1 MVKRDKLTSKT
12 GQEIDCNIVGLV
24 EGISGK
30 TIVVY
35 TTADNEK
42 ELLASYYNLDGNKF
56 MLEDIQSEEEWD
68 ALERRFDKIVEE
80 FRRGKENS

>member
-1 MVKRDKLTSKT
+1 MVKRDKLTTKI

-24 EGISGK
+24 EGIYGK

-68 ALERRFDKIVEE
+68 ALEGRFDKIVEE
-80 FRRGKENS
+80 FRRGKENN